1 MKNRLFVISIMVLSL
16 ISLVITDSAYTSPA
30 SKVIKW
36 RMQTLW
42 DPGSPESRLQERFVS
57 RVKELTGGRL
67 ELTLFPPG
75 GLVPTMEKFDAVS
88 KGVFE
93 LMNSY
98 AGYWIGKVPEL
109 AFTASVPCGFTDAWQ
124 YEVWFW
130 EKGGIKLERETWGKH
145 NMYYIAPTIYEQE
158 PMHSKVPIRSLADIK
173 GKKGRFVGM
182 AAPVMAKLGVGVVSL
197 PTADVFPSLEKG
209 VIDFADRG
217 GLAANWAVG
226 LQGVTKYIVLPG
238 FHQPTSVIFY
248 AANMDAWKALPEDL
262 KAILEAACREA
273 SAILFTHIHA
283 ENIKALDKFKKHGIE
298 VIYLSE
304 ADVTKAREVAMT
316 VWEEY
321 GAKSP
326 MAKKVLESQKEY
338 MRLLGLIK

>member
-1 MKNRLFVISIMVLSL
+1 MKNRLFLFSLLVL
-16 ISLVITDSAYTSPA
+16 LVVSWVVAGPTYTSAA

-42 DPGSPESRLQERFVS
+42 DPGSPEYRLQERFIS
-57 RVKELTGGRL
+57 RVKELSGGRL
-67 ELTLFPPG
+67 DITLFPPG

-93 LMNSY
+93 MMNSY
-98 AGYWIGKVPEL
+98 SGYWMGKLPEI

-130 EKGGIKLERETWGKH
+130 EMGGIKMERENWAKH
-145 NMYYIAPTIYEQE
+145 HMYYIAPTVYEQE
-158 PMHSKVPIRSLADIK
+158 PMHSKLPIRSLADMK
-173 GKKGRFVGM
+173 GKKARFVGM
-182 AAPVMAKLGVGVVSL
+182 ATTVMAKLGVGVVSL
-197 PTADVFPSLEKG
+197 PTADVYPALEKG

-226 LQGVTKYIVLPG
+226 LQHVTRYILLPG
-238 FHQPTSVIFY
+238 FHQPTSVVFY

-273 SAILFTHIHA
+273 SSILFTHIHA

-298 VIYLSE
+298 VIYLPE
-304 ADVTKAREVAMT
+304 ADVLKAREIAMT

>member
-1 MKNRLFVISIMVLSL
+1 MKKLFLFSLLFLLSINLIIPTISSG
-16 ISLVITDSAYTSPA
+16 SPA

-42 DPGSPESRLQERFVS
+42 DPGTPEFHLQERFVS

-67 ELTLFPPG
+67 EITLFPPG
-75 GLVPTMEKFDAVS
+75 GLVPSTEKFDAVG

-93 LMNSY
+93 MMNSY
-98 AGYWIGKVPEL
+98 AGYWMGKVPEI

-130 EKGGIKLERETWGKH
+130 EMGGIKLERETWGKH
-145 NMYYIAPTIYEQE
+145 NIYYIAPTIYEQE
-158 PMHSKVPIRSLADIK
+158 PMHSKVPIRSLADMK

-197 PTADVFPSLEKG
+197 PTADVYPSLEKG
-209 VIDFADRG
+209 IIDFADRG

-226 LQGVTKYIVLPG
+226 IQGVTKYIILPG

-248 AANMDAWKALPEDL
+248 AANVAAWKGLPEDI

-273 SAILFTHIHA
+273 SSILFTHIHA

-298 VIYLSE
+298 VIYLPESE
-304 ADVTKAREVAMT
+304 VLKAREIAMT

-338 MRLLGLIK
+338 MKLLGIIK

>member
-1 MKNRLFVISIMVLSL
+1 M
-16 ISLVITDSAYTSPA
+16 
-30 SKVIKW
+30 
-36 RMQTLW
+36 
-42 DPGSPESRLQERFVS
+42 
-57 RVKELTGGRL
+57 
-67 ELTLFPPG
+67 
-75 GLVPTMEKFDAVS
+75 
-88 KGVFE
+88 
-93 LMNSY
+93 
-98 AGYWIGKVPEL
+98 
-109 AFTASVPCGFTDAWQ
+109 
-124 YEVWFW
+124 
-130 EKGGIKLERETWGKH
+130 ERETWAKH
-145 NMYYIAPTIYEQE
+145 NMYYIAPTVYEQE
-158 PMHSKVPIRSLADIK
+158 PMHSKVSIRSLADMK
-173 GKKGRFVGM
+173 GKKARFVGM

-197 PTADVFPSLEKG
+197 PTADVYPALEKG

-217 GLAANWAVG
+217 GLAANWGVG
-226 LQGVTKYIVLPG
+226 LQHVTKYIILPG
-238 FHQPTSVIFY
+238 FHQPTSVVFY

-304 ADVTKAREVAMT
+304 ADVFKAREVAMT